1 MQRSLLQWRRQITMV
16 LTISFCAVVSLI
28 FVLLITT
35 GLSGAITS
43 IWFWSSLCLLSL
55 LLFLHFTFRSF
66 LSGLRNDIVALIS
79 KALSHNEQIKHS
91 EFRNRI
97 LSLVDL
103 ERLSDAIES
112 IAEKATKDIS
122 ELKRLE
128 QVRSEFLG
136 NVSHE
141 LRTPIFSI
149 QGYLE
154 TLIDGAI
161 DDPEVRDE
169 FLEKAHNNM
178 LRLHSLLNDLIEVSR
193 IESGAMKM
201 SFRYFDL
208 LALATGVVSA
218 MESTANMAEITFY
231 LEAKGKDRD
240 GKIMALGDRKHI
252 EQALV
257 NLVDNAIKYN
267 RRGGEVRVALAS
279 IDSTV
284 HVSVSDT
291 GIGIP
296 PEHLNR
302 IFERFYRVDKGRS
315 RDVGGS
321 GLGLAIVKHIIEAH
335 GSQIAVQSLPETGTS
350 FNFALSRD

>member
-1 MQRSLLQWRRQITMV
+1 MVGVVLILSIITGS
-16 LTISFCAVVSLI
+16 TISVQSVWFWMSL
-28 FVLLITT
+28 
-35 GLSGAITS
+35 GLTAIT
-43 IWFWSSLCLLSL
+43 LYLYV
-55 LLFLHFTFRSF
+55 TFRSF
-66 LSGLRNDIVALIS
+66 WESLRNDITNITSTVHELQRVNEIKAKSLSLSLLDLQQLS
-79 KALSHNEQIKHS
+79 KAINAIVEQ
-91 EFRNRI
+91 
-97 LSLVDL
+97 
-103 ERLSDAIES
+103 
-112 IAEKATKDIS
+112 ATKDIS

-169 FLEKAHNNM
+169 FVEKAHNNL
-178 LRLHSLLNDLIEVSR
+178 LRLHTLLNDLIEISR

-208 LALATGVVSA
+208 YGLASEIVANA
-218 MESTANMAEITFY
+218 ESTANMANVTIN
-231 LEAKGKDRD
+231 LELEGKKKD
-240 GKIMALGDRKHI
+240 GKILVLADRKRI
-252 EQALV
+252 EQVLI

-267 RRGGEVRVALAS
+267 RPEGNVSLIIEA
-279 IDSTV
+279 
-284 HVSVSDT
+284 SVSNVQISVNDT

-296 PEHLNR
+296 SEQIDR
-302 IFERFYRVDKGRS
+302 VFERFYRVDKGRS
-315 RDVGGS
+315 RSVGGT

-335 GSQIAVQSLPETGTS
+335 GSQITVQSDPERGTS
-350 FNFALSRD
+350 FSFTLERDK